1 MQEVDRLA
9 RFEELVERLDPWLEA
24 RAFEAD
30 AAIVTQGEEQEG
42 MLLVTEGRA
51 IAREGDS
58 GARMAELGPGDALA
72 AEAAFVPY
80 VPQVSVVAATP
91 CRTALMTPAARRALE
106 RDDLAL
112 AVELDRYLIE
122 TISAH

>member
-1 MQEVDRLA
+1 
-9 RFEELVERLDPWLEA
+9 
-24 RAFEAD
+24 
-30 AAIVTQGEEQEG
+30 

-51 IAREGDS
+51 IAHEGDT

-80 VPQVSVVAATP
+80 VPQFSVVAATP
-91 CRTALMTPAARRALE
+91 CRIALMTPTARRALE
-106 RDDLAL
+106 REDLAL

-122 TISAH
+122 TISAR